1 MSHSPRPLNRQDY
14 KTLTLAALGGALEF
28 YDFIIFVFFA
38 AVVGALF
45 FPADI
50 PEWLR
55 QVQTFGI
62 FAAGYLARPLGGI
75 VMAHFGDMVGRKKMF
90 TLSILLM
97 AVPTL
102 AIGLLPTYATA
113 GIFAPLLLL
122 LMRILQGAAIG
133 GEVPGAWV
141 FVSEHVPVRRMGI
154 ACGTLTAG
162 LTVGILLGSVVA
174 TIVNTS
180 MTQQAVHEWGW
191 RIPFLLGGAFGLVA
205 MYLRRWLQET
215 PVFLEMQ
222 QRKALA
228 QELPVKAVV
237 LRHKKAVV
245 VSMLLTWLLS
255 AGIVVVILMSPVWL
269 QKQYGFAP
277 AVTLQANSIATIM
290 LCFGCLA
297 AGLAIDRIG
306 ASLTFIIGSL
316 LLAASSW
323 AFYHLAGSHPEQLFL
338 LYGVVGLC
346 VGVVGAVPYV
356 MVRAFPPEVRFTG
369 ISFSYN
375 VSYAIFGGLTPI
387 VVTVL
392 MGVSPMAPAWYVLA
406 LSLMGLALGIWFYR
420 PSAQQLHGQKSRGY
434 DRNDVPA
441 QAGTLKISVFHQSAE
456 WCSRTVRSALRP
468 LPGRSR
474 LRHTPDQSSLP
485 REQCLRYPPDGQQ
498 PAGRTAR
505 SGSGRRTAVL
515 GSLSEY
521 RRT

>member
-1 MSHSPRPLNRQDY
+1 MSPYTRPLNRQDY

-38 AVVGALF
+38 AVIGELF

-75 VMAHFGDMVGRKKMF
+75 VMAHFGDIVGRKKMF

-102 AIGLLPTYATA
+102 AIGLLPTYAVA
-113 GIFAPLLLL
+113 GLAAPLLLL

-141 FVSEHVPVRRMGI
+141 FVAEHVPAKRIGI

-162 LTVGILLGSVVA
+162 LTIGILLGSVVA
-174 TIVNTS
+174 TQINTHLT
-180 MTQQAVHEWGW
+180 TQAIHDGGW
-191 RIPFLLGGAFGLVA
+191 RIPFLLGGVFGLVA

-215 PVFLEMQ
+215 PIFLEMQ

-228 QELPVKAVV
+228 QELPVKTVV
-237 LRHKKAVV
+237 VRHQKAVV

-269 QKQYGFAP
+269 QKQHGFAP
-277 AVTLQANSIATIM
+277 ALTLQANSIATVM
-290 LCFGCLA
+290 LCIGCLI
-297 AGLAIDRIG
+297 AGLVVDKWG
-306 ASLTFIIGSL
+306 ASRTFIFGSL
-316 LLAASSW
+316 LLGASSW
-323 AFYHLAGSHPEQLFL
+323 SFYHFAGISPAHLFL
-338 LYGVVGLC
+338 LYGLVGLC

-356 MVRAFPPEVRFTG
+356 MVRAFPPEVRFSG

-375 VSYAIFGGLTPI
+375 LSYAIFGGLTPI
-387 VVTVL
+387 VVTML
-392 MGVSPMAPAWYVLA
+392 MSVSPMAPAWYVLA
-406 LSLMGLALGIWFYR
+406 LSTLGLGLGIWLR
-420 PSAQQLHGQKSRGY
+420 QDAWHP
-434 DRNDVPA
+434 
-441 QAGTLKISVFHQSAE
+441 E
-456 WCSRTVRSALRP
+456 EALR
-468 LPGRSR
+468 S
-474 LRHTPDQSSLP
+474 
-485 REQCLRYPPDGQQ
+485 
-498 PAGRTAR
+498 
-505 SGSGRRTAVL
+505 V
-515 GSLSEY
+515 
-521 RRT
+521 

>member
-1 MSHSPRPLNRQDY
+1 MSENARPLNRQDY
-14 KTLTLAALGGALEF
+14 KTLSLAALGGALEF

-75 VMAHFGDMVGRKKMF
+75 IMAHFGDLVGRKKMF

-102 AIGLLPTYATA
+102 AIGLLPTYASI
-113 GIFAPLLLL
+113 GIAAPLLLL
-122 LMRILQGAAIG
+122 LMRLLQGAAIG

-141 FVSEHVPVRRMGI
+141 FVAEHVPARRIGI

-174 TIVNTS
+174 TVVNRA
-180 MTQQAVHEWGW
+180 MTAEMLHEFGW

-215 PVFLEMQ
+215 PIFLEMQ

-237 LRHKKAVV
+237 VKHKKAVAI
-245 VSMLLTWLLS
+245 SMLLTWLLS
-255 AGIVVVILMSPVWL
+255 ACIVVVILMSPVWL
-269 QKQYGFAP
+269 QKQYGLAP
-277 AVTLQANSIATIM
+277 ALTLQANSVATIM
-290 LCFGCLA
+290 LCIGCLL
-297 AGLAIDRIG
+297 AGLAADRFG
-306 ASLTFIIGSL
+306 ASRTFIVGSIV
-316 LLAASSW
+316 LACTSGL
-323 AFYHLAGSHPEQLFL
+323 FYRFAGTHPEYLTL
-338 LYGVVGLC
+338 LYGLAGLG

-356 MVRAFPPEVRFTG
+356 MVRAFPAEVRFTG

-387 VVTVL
+387 AVTLL
-392 MGVSPMAPAWYVLA
+392 MGVSPLAPAWYVLA
-406 LSLMGLALGIWFYR
+406 LALVGLGLGIWLR
-420 PSAQQLHGQKSRGY
+420 Q
-434 DRNDVPA
+434 DVNHDDVV
-441 QAGTLKISVFHQSAE
+441 GE
-456 WCSRTVRSALRP
+456 
-468 LPGRSR
+468 
-474 LRHTPDQSSLP
+474 SL
-485 REQCLRYPPDGQQ
+485 QH
-498 PAGRTAR
+498 
-505 SGSGRRTAVL
+505 S
-515 GSLSEY
+515 
-521 RRT
+521 

>member
-1 MSHSPRPLNRQDY
+1 MSHYSRPLNRQDV
-14 KTLTLAALGGALEF
+14 KTLSLAALGGALEF

-38 AVVGALF
+38 AVVGERF

-75 VMAHFGDMVGRKKMF
+75 IMAHFGDLVGRKKMF

-97 AVPTL
+97 AIPTL
-102 AIGLLPTYATA
+102 AMGLLPTYDAI
-113 GIFAPLLLL
+113 GIAAPLLLL
-122 LMRILQGAAIG
+122 LMRLLQGAAIG

-141 FVSEHVPVRRMGI
+141 FVAEHVPGNRIGI

-174 TIVNTS
+174 TLVNTS
-180 MTQQAVHEWGW
+180 LSQQAVHEYGW

-215 PVFLEMQ
+215 PIFLEMQ

-237 LRHKKAVV
+237 VRHRKAVV

-269 QKQYGFAP
+269 QKQVGLAP
-277 AVTLQANSIATIM
+277 ALTLQANSIATIM
-290 LCFGCLA
+290 LCIGCLL
-297 AGLAIDRIG
+297 AGLAADRFG
-306 ASLTFIIGSL
+306 ASKTFIIGSI
-316 LLAASSW
+316 LLACSSW
-323 AFYHLAGSHPEQLFL
+323 LFYHQVGAHPEYLFA
-338 LYGVVGLC
+338 LYGLVGLC

-356 MVRAFPPEVRFTG
+356 MVRAFPAEVRFTG

-387 VVTVL
+387 AVTML

-406 LSLMGLALGIWFYR
+406 LSLIGLALGIWLR
-420 PSAQQLHGQKSRGY
+420 QDLWHE
-434 DRNDVPA
+434 DRV
-441 QAGTLKISVFHQSAE
+441 AE
-456 WCSRTVRSALRP
+456 RP
-468 LPGRSR
+468 L
-474 LRHTPDQSSLP
+474 
-485 REQCLRYPPDGQQ
+485 QQ
-498 PAGRTAR
+498 M
-505 SGSGRRTAVL
+505 
-515 GSLSEY
+515 
-521 RRT
+521 

>member
-1 MSHSPRPLNRQDY
+1 MSHYTRPLNRQDY

-38 AVVGALF
+38 AVVGELF

-75 VMAHFGDMVGRKKMF
+75 IMAHFGDLVGRKKMF

-113 GIFAPLLLL
+113 GLAAPLLLL

-141 FVSEHVPVRRMGI
+141 FVAEHVPARRIGI

-174 TIVNTS
+174 TLINTQL
-180 MTQQAVHEWGW
+180 TAQAIHDGGW

-215 PVFLEMQ
+215 PIFLEMQ

-228 QELPVKAVV
+228 QELPIKSVV
-237 LRHKKAVV
+237 LKHKQAVV

-277 AVTLQANSIATIM
+277 ALTLQANSVATIM
-290 LCFGCLA
+290 LCVGCLL
-297 AGLAIDRIG
+297 AGLIVDRIG
-306 ASLTFIIGSL
+306 ASKTFIVGSI
-316 LLAASSW
+316 LLACSSW
-323 AFYHLAGSHPEQLFL
+323 VFYHLAGTHPEQLFL
-338 LYGVVGLC
+338 LYGLVGLC

-356 MVRAFPPEVRFTG
+356 MVRAFPAEVRFSG

-387 VVTVL
+387 AVTML

-406 LSLMGLALGIWFYR
+406 LSLIGLGLGIWLR
-420 PSAQQLHGQKSRGY
+420 KEIPAVSSA
-434 DRNDVPA
+434 PA
-441 QAGTLKISVFHQSAE
+441 EA
-456 WCSRTVRSALRP
+456 
-468 LPGRSR
+468 
-474 LRHTPDQSSLP
+474 
-485 REQCLRYPPDGQQ
+485 
-498 PAGRTAR
+498 
-505 SGSGRRTAVL
+505 
-515 GSLSEY
+515 
-521 RRT
+521 

>member
-1 MSHSPRPLNRQDY
+1 MSHYTRPLNRQDY

-38 AVVGALF
+38 AVVGELF

-75 VMAHFGDMVGRKKMF
+75 IMAHFGDLVGRKKMF

-102 AIGLLPTYATA
+102 AIGLLPTFATA
-113 GIFAPLLLL
+113 ELAAPLLLL

-141 FVSEHVPVRRMGI
+141 FVAEHVPARRIGI

-174 TIVNTS
+174 TLINTQLS
-180 MTQQAVHEWGW
+180 AQAIHDGGW
-191 RIPFLLGGAFGLVA
+191 RIPFLLGGIFGLVA

-215 PVFLEMQ
+215 PIFLEMQ

-228 QELPVKAVV
+228 QELPIKSVV
-237 LRHKKAVV
+237 LKHKQAVV

-277 AVTLQANSIATIM
+277 ALTLQANSVATIM
-290 LCFGCLA
+290 LCVGCML
-297 AGLAIDRIG
+297 AGLIVDRVG
-306 ASLTFIIGSL
+306 ASKTFIVGSI
-316 LLAASSW
+316 LLACSSW
-323 AFYHLAGSHPEQLFL
+323 FFYHLAGTHPEQLFL
-338 LYGVVGLC
+338 LYGLVGLC

-356 MVRAFPPEVRFTG
+356 MVRAFPAEVRFTG

-387 VVTVL
+387 AVTML

-406 LSLMGLALGIWFYR
+406 LSLMGLGLGIWLR
-420 PSAQQLHGQKSRGY
+420 KEIPAASRS
-434 DRNDVPA
+434 PA
-441 QAGTLKISVFHQSAE
+441 EA
-456 WCSRTVRSALRP
+456 
-468 LPGRSR
+468 
-474 LRHTPDQSSLP
+474 
-485 REQCLRYPPDGQQ
+485 
-498 PAGRTAR
+498 
-505 SGSGRRTAVL
+505 
-515 GSLSEY
+515 
-521 RRT
+521 

>member
-1 MSHSPRPLNRQDY
+1 MSNYTRPLNRQDY

-38 AVVGALF
+38 AVVGELF

-75 VMAHFGDMVGRKKMF
+75 IMAHFGDLVGRKKMF

-113 GIFAPLLLL
+113 GLAAPLLLL
-122 LMRILQGAAIG
+122 MMRILQGAAIG

-141 FVSEHVPVRRMGI
+141 FVAEHVPARRIGI

-174 TIVNTS
+174 TLINTQL
-180 MTQQAVHEWGW
+180 TVQAIHSGGW
-191 RIPFLLGGAFGLVA
+191 RIPFLLGGIFGLVA

-215 PVFLEMQ
+215 PIFLEMQ

-228 QELPVKAVV
+228 QELPIKSVV
-237 LRHKKAVV
+237 LKHKPAVV

-277 AVTLQANSIATIM
+277 ALTLQANSVATVM
-290 LCFGCLA
+290 LCVGCLL
-297 AGLAIDRIG
+297 AGLIVDKVG
-306 ASLTFIIGSL
+306 ASKTFIVGSI
-316 LLAASSW
+316 LLACSSW
-323 AFYHLAGSHPEQLFL
+323 LFYHLAGTHPEQLFL
-338 LYGVVGLC
+338 LYGLVGLC

-356 MVRAFPPEVRFTG
+356 MVRAFPAEVRFTG

-375 VSYAIFGGLTPI
+375 LSYAIFGGLTPI
-387 VVTVL
+387 AVTML

-406 LSLMGLALGIWFYR
+406 LSLLGLVLGIWLR
-420 PSAQQLHGQKSRGY
+420 KE
-434 DRNDVPA
+434 VPA
-441 QAGTLKISVFHQSAE
+441 AVGGELQ
-456 WCSRTVRSALRP
+456 RS
-468 LPGRSR
+468 
-474 LRHTPDQSSLP
+474 
-485 REQCLRYPPDGQQ
+485 
-498 PAGRTAR
+498 
-505 SGSGRRTAVL
+505 
-515 GSLSEY
+515 
-521 RRT
+521 